1 MISVFDMAMALTE
14 SAEYGFHT
22 GGMNVRPMY
31 IPESMGICE
40 SIEYVNNEIMLE
52 AADYVIFSSQVDDLM
67 MEAAMKNPAAI
78 GILTENVITNIG
90 ASIKKFFSK
99 ILAGIKAI
107 IARIKEFFAKF
118 TGKTDK
124 WVKLIEPRIAKLGGY
139 KGDDTIVNDYSWN
152 ESMVQTGL
160 ANGIKSVLDDLTG
173 IKSFKE
179 ILDCNVVDFDTTLAQ
194 KGPSNDSAL
203 SSAIATLDKEIDLT
217 KKANEEKSTEF
228 LRAIKI
234 GGGATTLEEFWKNVD
249 KSVRGGEKTD
259 RKASEQGGID
269 GMMKFIKG
277 PAETAKKLK
286 ESYENMHKNYETTA
300 KKWEEKINK
309 MSAAITRREAGMQ
322 TPTRHDKSTMYM
334 GVGVTGQ
341 DATSGAFR
349 SGKTTS
355 TTDDRTEM
363 KRAYDQGEANMKTAG
378 SAYTSKY
385 QQYIQTKASYMMK
398 NLTTA
403 NSIAGGLQSRNL
415 SYLQEITR
423 NYMNNVTKCVAAA
436 GKKNSKD

>member
-52 AADYVIFSSQVDDLM
+52 AADYAIFSSQVDDLM

-90 ASIKKFFSK
+90 ASIKKFFGK

-160 ANGIKSVLDDLTG
+160 ANGIKSVLDDLSKN
-173 IKSFKE
+173 KSFKD
-179 ILDCNVVDFDTTLAQ
+179 IIDCNVIPFDVSLYRE
-194 KGPSNDSAL
+194 KSNDNKL
-203 SSAIATLDKEIDLT
+203 DNAIAILDKEIEAN
-217 KKANEEKSTEF
+217 KKTGDEKSENF
-228 LRAIKI
+228 LKSISI
-234 GGGATTLEEFWKNVD
+234 GGGASTLEEFWKNVD
-249 KSVRGGEKTD
+249 KTVRGGEKTD

-277 PAETAKKLK
+277 SAETAKKLK
-286 ESYENMHKNYETTA
+286 ESYEAMQKTYEATA
-300 KKWEEKINK
+300 KKWEANINGTVK
-309 MSAAITRREAGMQ
+309 YVSASSAGRLQGADMAAPVGGGHAIT
-322 TPTRHDKSTMYM
+322 TTKKSEYEY
-334 GVGVTGQ
+334 GRDVVLKEK
-341 DATSGAFR
+341 AP
-349 SGKTTS
+349 
-355 TTDDRTEM
+355 
-363 KRAYDQGEANMKTAG
+363 
-378 SAYTSKY
+378 SAYVSKY
-385 QQYIQTKASYMMK
+385 QQYLQSKASYMMK